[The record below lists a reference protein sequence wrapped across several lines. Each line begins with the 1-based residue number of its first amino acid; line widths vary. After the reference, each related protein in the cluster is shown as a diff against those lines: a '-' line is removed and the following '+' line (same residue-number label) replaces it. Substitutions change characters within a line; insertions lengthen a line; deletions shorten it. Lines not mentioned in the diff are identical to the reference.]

1 MSTATPQRFKDRY
14 WVKAVKW
21 HAYKRFTAT
30 PKWRTRFLFD
40 RAVRGLGPGDVVLD
54 CGANLGDFTELFL
67 STGATV
73 HAFEPDPWTFERL
86 RGRFNESGR
95 LHLYQHAVSVEAGEV
110 SLYRRTDF
118 SESPEFAS
126 EGASLYSEKCNVDP
140 ESSVSVE
147 QVSLVDFIRGLGCR
161 LSLLKM
167 DIEGAEVDV
176 LEHLIADGCLHLCD
190 RVFVETHEDRIPSLR
205 ERTERLRD
213 LSRGDLRGRLFLD
226 WR

>member
-14 WVKAVKW
+14 WSRRSW

-86 RGRFNESGR
+86 RGRFNESDR

-147 QVSLVDFIRGLGCR
+147 RVSLVDFIRGLGCR

-176 LEHLIADGCLHLCD
+176 LEHLIADGSLHLCD
-190 RVFVETHEDRIPSLR
+190 RVSSRPMRIGFPRCGNARSGFVTSLVETS
-205 ERTERLRD
+205 
-213 LSRGDLRGRLFLD
+213 GRLFLD